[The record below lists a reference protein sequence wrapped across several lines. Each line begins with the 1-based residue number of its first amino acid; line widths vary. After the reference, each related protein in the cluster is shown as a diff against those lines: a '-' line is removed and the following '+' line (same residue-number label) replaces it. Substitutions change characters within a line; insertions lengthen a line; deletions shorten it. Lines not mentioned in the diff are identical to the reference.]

1 MTNLVT
7 LRVDVVRTE
16 VTWDDFGL
24 LGFLKKLA
32 FAPSEGLVL
41 AKRVD

>member
-16 VTWDDFGL
+16 VTCDAFGL
-24 LGFLKKLA
+24 LGFLKKLG
-32 FAPSEGLVL
+32 FAPSERLVL